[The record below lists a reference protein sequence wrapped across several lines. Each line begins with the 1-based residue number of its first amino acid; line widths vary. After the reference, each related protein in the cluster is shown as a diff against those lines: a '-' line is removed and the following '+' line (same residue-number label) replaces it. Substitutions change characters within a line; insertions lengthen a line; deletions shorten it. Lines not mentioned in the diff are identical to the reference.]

1 MPQEFDDALYNSPI
15 DISQTTTFPNE
26 VYSDYV
32 DLLIRHNVPNSLGD
46 AIIQL
51 FNKHSLRKDLPLP
64 KSASQARKFIDNL
77 HEPNS
82 PYQRV
87 KVGQNDDIDY
97 YFEFRG
103 IFYAIR
109 ELLAN
114 VDNVSSCVFKF
125 NPEFITDEV
134 SKNNSKCSKYNF
146 LCNYDINKCL
156 LIKIN
161 RMAKNIVYIQNIIIV
176 IGGIM

>member
-1 MPQEFDDALYNSPI
+1 MVENYAVTATATTFVSQEFDDALYNPPI
-15 DISQTTTFPNE
+15 DISQITTFPNE

-32 DLLIRHNVPNSLGD
+32 DLLIRFNVPNSLSD

-51 FNKHSLRKDLPLP
+51 FNKHSLRNDSPLP
-64 KSASQARKFIDNL
+64 KTALQARKFIDNL

-82 PYQRV
+82 AYQRI
-87 KVGQNDDIDY
+87 KVCHYNDIDY

-114 VDNVSSCVFKF
+114 ADNASSCSFKF
-125 NPEFITDEV
+125 SPEFITDEV
-134 SKNNSKCSKYNF
+134 SKNKSKCIF
-146 LCNYDINKCL
+146 
-156 LIKIN
+156 
-161 RMAKNIVYIQNIIIV
+161 
-176 IGGIM
+176 